1 MNLKL
6 NKMKNVTLN
15 KNNGINSILTD
26 DDVLLTEFTT
36 HFCSDSV
43 DDLVINNEGFQTLW
57 TVSLNGINPDF
68 EEYIVLPSYK
78 EASKLQDLLAK
89 LTPIKENEIKD
100 EKPINTVDNVSL
112 EISFGLES
120 KDKKKIDECINF
132 SFIDGNGND
141 IFTSLTKEQ
150 LLYKITKDIDNN

>member
-1 MNLKL
+1 M
-6 NKMKNVTLN
+6 
-15 KNNGINSILTD
+15 
-26 DDVLLTEFTT
+26 
-36 HFCSDSV
+36 
-43 DDLVINNEGFQTLW
+43 
-57 TVSLNGINPDF
+57 
-68 EEYIVLPSYK
+68 
-78 EASKLQDLLAK
+78 
-89 LTPIKENEIKD
+89 KENEEFECNKPEWLKQWVKLGLSTASIPEEITKYSPKAK
-100 EKPINTVDNVSL
+100 EKMKEPINTVDNVSL